1 MTLDDLRVR
10 LKRWLIA
17 GLDDNEWEEADKR
30 SKHVG
35 MGGMYMCDFA
45 MGLTEEECDMIANG
59 A

>member
-1 MTLDDLRVR
+1 MTLDDLRVW

-35 MGGMYMCDFA
+35 MGGMYMYDFA